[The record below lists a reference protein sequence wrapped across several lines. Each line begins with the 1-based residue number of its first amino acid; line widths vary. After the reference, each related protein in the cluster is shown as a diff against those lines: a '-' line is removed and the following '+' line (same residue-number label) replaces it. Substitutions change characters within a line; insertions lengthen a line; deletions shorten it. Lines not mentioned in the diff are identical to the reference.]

1 MANKWLGD
9 HPLYPNV
16 ESFVLHII
24 EEFDDSARGVTFE
37 EIYKIIE
44 DFTPDRKLKR
54 FQPSRKDIKAILDY
68 FETQGKIVD
77 SQSNDRSKYYLNY
90 DHEDYNEGP

>member
-9 HPLYPNV
+9 HPVYPTV
-16 ESFVLHII
+16 ESLVLHII

-44 DFTPDRKLKR
+44 DFTPDRQLKK
-54 FQPSRKDIKAILDY
+54 FQPSRQDIKAILDY

-77 SQSNDRSKYYLNY
+77 DRNKYYLNY
-90 DHEDYNEGP
+90 DHEAYFEGP